1 VDDLMS
7 IMRNGLHT
15 PQIPFGFAFREP
27 WYMFAP
33 PCCCTERSLLTRLPH
48 NLSLVKTIASQ
59 PRKQTLTLTSVQQP
73 FPPPR
78 QFSLLL
84 LSHSILNF
92 WKAPPSHERQH
103 ALRNSPRSL
112 KIPLPAST
120 TPNSTHPRP
129 TRGSLYP
136 TI

>member
-1 VDDLMS
+1 MDCIHLKYLLALPFVNRGTCLL
-7 IMRNGLHT
+7 LHVA
-15 PQIPFGFAFREP
+15 G
-27 WYMFAP
+27 
-33 PCCCTERSLLTRLPH
+33 TERSLLTRLPH

-59 PRKQTLTLTSVQQP
+59 PRKQTLTSTSVQQP
-73 FPPPR
+73 FPTPR
-78 QFSLLL
+78 QFSLPL